1 MGLIIWFLDAIIILI
16 LINVGLNLLAFLFSN
31 KITGILTIVTL
42 GFLAYRFL

>member
-16 LINVGLNLLAFLFSN
+16 LINVGFNLLAFLFSN
-31 KITGILTIVTL
+31 KVTGILTLVTL